1 MVIKEKVS
9 GKVVLPEGGYK
20 GKCFGSFS
28 RCSYERKVVF
38 SIKKWTSKRC
48 GLQSDFFSLMKLDFV
63 AWISTFATFV
73 SLFFLSPCYR

>member
-1 MVIKEKVS
+1 MKEKVS
-9 GKVVLPEGGYK
+9 GKVLPEGGYQGKVVLREGGYK

-63 AWISTFATFV
+63 A
-73 SLFFLSPCYR
+73 